1 MELSSLFPFFFLKK
15 MLSTFLCTTL
25 TQILCV
31 VHMAHRSLFCRICT
45 KKPCCDSKLTAS
57 VYILTAVWIHG
68 HDSMLSLL
76 VLPDSSSLLLIRVP
90 SCSQLQLF
98 RCPYCA
104 HPGFWYQYQ
113 ICSHKILRVLETSWG
128 FGDSGF
134 SSPVPWTH
142 CIHSSSYPD
151 PQNRLH
157 SLTKVEFLVS
167 FCFNLI
173 VNFISQQLPF
183 YSFSFLCLRIA
194 CISSFLTFSF

>member
-45 KKPCCDSKLTAS
+45 EKPCCDSKLTAS
-57 VYILTAVWIHG
+57 VSILTAVWIHG

-90 SCSQLQLF
+90 SCSSDVPIVFILVF
-98 RCPYCA
+98 GTNTKYA
-104 HPGFWYQYQ
+104 HTKFLGFWR
-113 ICSHKILRVLETSWG
+113 LP
-128 FGDSGF
+128 GDSG
-134 SSPVPWTH
+134 
-142 CIHSSSYPD
+142 I
-151 PQNRLH
+151 QG
-157 SLTKVEFLVS
+157 FLVQYPEHIAPTPVHILTLKTVFTAPPKWS
-167 FCFNLI
+167 FWSHSVFNLI
-173 VNFISQQLPF
+173 VSFISQQLPF
-183 YSFSFLCLRIA
+183 YSFSFLRLRIA